1 MPQPGESA
9 CGRAVKRMHQRNRI
23 TLFAVVVLMLS
34 MVSLALA
41 GCGYHVVGQASNFP
55 GSWHTIAIP
64 AFVNKT
70 ARYRIEQQMT
80 EAVIRQ
86 MISRTHYRIVQ
97 DTSSADAVLRGTVIS
112 IETTPIVFDTNT
124 GQATTMLVTVHV
136 QAELIDNHTKKD
148 VYKANDMVFRNEY
161 QISSDVRTFFEE
173 EDPAAQRMSR
183 DFADRLVSDMLENF

>member
-1 MPQPGESA
+1 M
-9 CGRAVKRMHQRNRI
+9 CCRTVKRMNQRNRI
-23 TLFAVVVLMLS
+23 ALLAAMAS

-41 GCGYHVVGQASNFP
+41 GCGYHVAGQASNFP
-55 GSWHTIAIP
+55 ETWHTIAIP

-136 QAELIDNHTKKD
+136 QAELIDNHTQKD

-173 EDPAAQRMSR
+173 EDPAVQRMSR